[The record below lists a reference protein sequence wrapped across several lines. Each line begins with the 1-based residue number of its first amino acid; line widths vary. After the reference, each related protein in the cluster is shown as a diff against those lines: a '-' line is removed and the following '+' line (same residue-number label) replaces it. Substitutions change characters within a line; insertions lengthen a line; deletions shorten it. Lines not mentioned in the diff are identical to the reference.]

1 LRCRFAPPGIAAHAQ
16 VLDVTDCDAVS
27 AAVEKAERRAP
38 IDVLVNN
45 AGIAH
50 ETAFLRP

>member
-1 LRCRFAPPGIAAHAQ
+1 VTVDVIKRADVIAAIEAAE
-16 VLDVTDCDAVS
+16 AV
-27 AAVEKAERRAP
+27 AP

-50 ETAFLRP
+50 ETGFLNIEEDE